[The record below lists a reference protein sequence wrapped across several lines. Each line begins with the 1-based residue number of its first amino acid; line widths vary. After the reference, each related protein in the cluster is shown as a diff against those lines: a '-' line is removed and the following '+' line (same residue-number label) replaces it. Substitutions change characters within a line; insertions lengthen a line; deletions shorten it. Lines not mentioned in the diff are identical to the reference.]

1 LRRWATR
8 TTLRILSWLDQH
20 RLTRRLAAMQHTNP
34 LIRALSVRVSRR
46 LRWRPLTILSGAGR
60 GMRINLHGSAV
71 AFATGVAERP
81 LQGALTAELRP
92 GATFFDIGANVG
104 YVTLIAARLVGPS
117 GRVVAFEPVPEN
129 VAAIRENLALN
140 GIDWVEVHETA
151 VARQRG
157 RAALI
162 ISDVSAFSRL
172 ASVNVPTGARETIE
186 VQVISIDEFMASPG
200 APAPDV
206 IKIDVEG
213 AELEV
218 LEGMRETLAAHRP
231 VLLCE
236 VHDCNS
242 EYVALVDALGYV
254 PVNLDADVPIE
265 QGNRNTH
272 TLARPRAD
280 SAQQAGA
287 AAL

>member
-1 LRRWATR
+1 MRRWATR

-34 LIRALSVRVSRR
+34 LIRALSVRASRR
-46 LRWRPLTILSGAGR
+46 LRWRPLTILSGAAR

-81 LQGALTAELRP
+81 LQGALARELRP

-151 VARQRG
+151 VARERG
-157 RAALI
+157 QAALI
-162 ISDVSAFSRL
+162 VSDVSAFSRL
-172 ASVNVPTGARETIE
+172 ASVNVPTGARETID
-186 VQVISIDEFMASPG
+186 VQVLSVDEFMAAPG
-200 APAPDV
+200 APVPDV

-218 LEGMRETLAAHRP
+218 LEGMRETIAAHWP
-231 VLLCE
+231 VILCE

-242 EYVALVDALGYV
+242 EYVELMHSLGYD
-254 PVNLDADVPIE
+254 P
-265 QGNRNTH
+265 
-272 TLARPRAD
+272 
-280 SAQQAGA
+280 
-287 AAL
+287 

>member
-1 LRRWATR
+1 MRRWATR

-81 LQGALTAELRP
+81 LQGALAAELRP

-151 VARQRG
+151 VARERG

-200 APAPDV
+200 APVPDV

-280 SAQQAGA
+280 SEQQAGA
-287 AAL
+287 AA